1 MTFIQSKRVGLGPGE
16 NFEAFMM
23 VDEVIGNVKSTRKT
37 LTATFKILDLA
48 EKLGIIEAIPR
59 KTNETFVATAQPWTH
74 A

>member
-1 MTFIQSKRVGLGPGE
+1 
-16 NFEAFMM
+16 MM

-48 EKLGIIEAIPR
+48 EKLGFVEAIPR